1 MLYSLQDNW
10 AGVTRPALVSMLPVP
25 QRYYVP
31 NRLRA
36 SHKTRLQAVELW
48 DVPED
53 EEEEE
58 EETRR
63 VVFGRRKKLKL
74 GPTAQT
80 QHFKKSFEREKVC
93 GILP

>member
-1 MLYSLQDNW
+1 MMPL
-10 AGVTRPALVSMLPVP
+10 P

-58 EETRR
+58 EEEQRR

-93 GILP
+93 GILL